1 MRVELQQPRTTEEAE
16 SIAALA
22 DDIVWNNRHRNFQ
35 FRYNNQVP
43 SQGIRTNYQHGGPVP
58 MEIDALEEQ
67 EVIYEEGEP
76 TELLQM
82 MQGQKNVKGQ
92 LTEPLK
98 ARLLREGRC
107 FYCREVGHLALS
119 CPKKRQAREKNEKG
133 RGSSN

>member
-1 MRVELQQPRTTEEAE
+1 
-16 SIAALA
+16 
-22 DDIVWNNRHRNFQ
+22 
-35 FRYNNQVP
+35 
-43 SQGIRTNYQHGGPVP
+43 